1 MGVMG
6 FYLPLGIYI
15 VLIVKVF
22 ICKLNYINFLVG
34 KLNNNYNS
42 LI

>member
-1 MGVMG
+1 MGVIG
-6 FYLPLGIYI
+6 FYLPFGFCIM
-15 VLIVKVF
+15 LIIKVF